1 MVKRISSKSAYEK
14 ISIVTNA
21 GYETVGSMDI
31 LGDTHSARLYDLST
45 DNQKI
50 LQQVLVNNQLDSL
63 VVPANPLDLTPMA
76 GEKAYFDCVE
86 AMINFGSDTILLGL
100 VPLTNQLETKAL
112 HQVTAFAKKLKQL
125 AIKSDSCIG
134 IVLDVGLCYQE
145 YKDIF
150 QKENLPV
157 FDSMDMAVLGVN
169 ILYK

>member
-1 MVKRISSKSAYEK
+1 MKK

-31 LGDTHSARLYDLST
+31 LGDTHSARLYDLT
-45 DNQKI
+45 ANDQK
-50 LQQVLVNNQLDSL
+50 VLKEVLINNQLDNL
-63 VVPANPLDLTPMA
+63 VAPANPLDLTPMA

-86 AMINFGSDTILLGL
+86 AMIKFGADTVLLGL
-100 VPLTNQLETKAL
+100 VPLTNQLETQEL
-112 HQVTAFAKKLKQL
+112 HHVKEFAQQLKKL
-125 AIKSDSCIG
+125 ANKSDSCIG

-145 YKDIF
+145 YKDVF